1 MALTI
6 FYSWQSDLPNRTNR
20 SFIERALEKA
30 IGTVAETLEVVEAE
44 RAELVL
50 DKDTKGIPG
59 IPPIADVIFEK
70 ISKAA
75 VFVPDLTFVGKSSNG
90 RRIPNPNVLIEYGWA
105 LKVLGHSRIV
115 PIMNAAYGEPNAENL
130 PFDMKHLR
138 HPITYCVPDDM
149 EDADRRSIRDSLAK
163 ELASAI
169 RLVLESGSFVNEAHD
184 KYVFK
189 ETPSTSTPSTF
200 LKDGEPLGVVE
211 DSESQLL
218 IPDNEH
224 IFLRLIPTQPTDP
237 ISSGKSALEL
247 IQSGRLLPMWN
258 GSGSFW
264 TGRNSFGAF
273 TCVVKE
279 GQVLNVTQLFKNRE
293 IWGIDASLIN
303 KQKQMEW
310 SKVDFGYFHC
320 VAFEDTFKR
329 TLANYL
335 EFAEKVLKL
344 PPPLRIIAGAVRVAG
359 YRMTAP
365 PGMSFSGLER
375 YGGRVVEP
383 HIVYESAIE
392 TYQSEPAQILRPF
405 FNRVWEE
412 CGLNRPDKDN
422 L

>member
-44 RAELVL
+44 RGELVL

-130 PFDMKHLR
+130 PFDMRHLR
-138 HPITYCVPDDM
+138 RPITYCVPDDI

-169 RLVLESGSFVNEAHD
+169 RLVLESKSFEKEPD

-189 ETPSTSTPSTF
+189 ETPSTTTPSTF
-200 LKDGEPLGVVE
+200 LKPGELLGVVA
-211 DSESQLL
+211 DSERELH
-218 IPDNEH
+218 IPVNEH
-224 IFLRLIPTQPTDP
+224 MFLRLIPSQPTEP
-237 ISSGKSALEL
+237 ISSSKAALGL
-247 IQSGRLLPMWN
+247 IHSGRLQPMRD
-258 GSGSFW
+258 GGGSF
-264 TGRNSFGAF
+264 TSGRNSYGAF
-273 TCVVKE
+273 TCSPDKD
-279 GQVLNVTQLFKNRE
+279 QVLHVTQLFKNRE
-293 IWGIDASLIN
+293 LWGIDTRCID
-303 KQKQMEW
+303 KQSRMSW
-310 SKVDFGYFHC
+310 TNVDFGYFPC
-320 VAFEDTFKR
+320 VAFEDTFKL

-335 EFAEKVLKL
+335 EFAEKALQL
-344 PPPLRIIAGAVRVAG
+344 PPPLRIIAGATNVEG

-365 PGMSFSGLER
+365 TGLSFAGLEQF
-375 YGGRVVEP
+375 GGRVVEP
-383 HIVYESAIE
+383 HIVYEGTIE
-392 TYQSEPAQILRPF
+392 SYQRKASQILRPF
-405 FNRVWEE
+405 FNQVWEE
-412 CGLNRPDKDN
+412 CGLERPDKAN